1 MCEEQS
7 GRSERRIGF
16 RIYARDCGV
25 CIYNIYYNI
34 CIRTHTLYTHII
46 YSLPSK
52 GDILKSFRS
61 KNLQNV

>member
-34 CIRTHTLYTHII
+34 CTYTYTHFI
-46 YSLPSK
+46 YTYYIFLTVQ
-52 GDILKSFRS
+52 R
-61 KNLQNV
+61 